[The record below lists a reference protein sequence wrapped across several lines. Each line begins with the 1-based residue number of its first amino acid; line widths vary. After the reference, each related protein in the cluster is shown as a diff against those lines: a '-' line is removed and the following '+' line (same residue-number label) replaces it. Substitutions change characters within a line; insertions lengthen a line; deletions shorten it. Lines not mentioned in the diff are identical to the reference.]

1 MPTPQLLLQD
11 VILSWQLPP
20 LPRREAPRCLSGGS
34 ERSLTEEPETQH
46 TRCSVNSPGQVPV
59 LILFPGRGPE
69 PEIVQQG
76 PCKHPLEVQPIG
88 SDGTPPLALIELRQL
103 SVPQAPDDSA
113 QAYRPR
119 SQQDQSPRG
128 PFRLRWAL
136 LSAASPTPG
145 RAICG
150 VLPTLFSLG

>member
-1 MPTPQLLLQD
+1 MPPPQLLLQD
-11 VILSWQLPP
+11 VILSWQL
-20 LPRREAPRCLSGGS
+20 LPRREAPGCLSGGS
-34 ERSLTEEPETQH
+34 EWSLTEEPETQH
-46 TRCSVNSPGQVPV
+46 TRCSVNSLGQAPV

-69 PEIVQQG
+69 PETVQQG
-76 PCKHPLEVQPIG
+76 PCKHPLEVQPTG
-88 SDGTPPLALIELRQL
+88 SDGTPPAALTELRQL

-145 RAICG
+145 GAMCG
-150 VLPTLFSLG
+150 VLPTFLTGLN